1 MTDNGIAGLLS
12 TGETVERPTRS
23 VTRVSRWTEDDLRSA
38 RSILAKT
45 YETQTAMTF
54 TFDEKDAKAV
64 SSLLRHVADLD
75 GGGVS
80 IRYNEETR
88 KLTVFGKDRKQHNV
102 SDDPKPRKPR
112 ETKGRAGTADYQRA
126 YAQYLADLEAWQIR
140 QATTE

>member
-1 MTDNGIAGLLS
+1 MAPKAPAL
-12 TGETVERPTRS
+12 TGFAAKLAEGEITERPTRN
-23 VTRVSRWTEDDLRSA
+23 VTRASKWTEDDLRSA

-54 TFDEKDAKAV
+54 TFDEADAKAV

-80 IRYNEETR
+80 IRYDAETR

-112 ETKGRAGTADYQRA
+112 ETKGRAGTADYQQTDDEGHR
-126 YAQYLADLEAWQIR
+126 DM
-140 QATTE
+140 